1 MRLPQLIGLGSAIML
16 LAGCV
21 TGPTVEALL
30 ENTWTSIQGQQAHLK
45 DWMGTKAT
53 VFITL
58 DPTCPI
64 TQLYTNA
71 FEEFA
76 EEYAGQGVKVI
87 GVYAGPFMHQE
98 EAAAFAAEAGL
109 DFPQV
114 VDDDC
119 LLSVALQARVTPE
132 CFITDPEGK
141 VVYRG
146 ALDDRPVRQ
155 GRKKPGATRNYLS
168 DAMDAYLATGKPQKE
183 VVAVGC
189 IVECD

>member
-1 MRLPQLIGLGSAIML
+1 MIIVAMVLGAGCGSAPGPADL
-16 LAGCV
+16 LH
-21 TGPTVEALL
+21 T
-30 ENTWTSIQGQQAHLK
+30 TWTSVQGQQAELK
-45 DWMGTKAT
+45 DWMGERAT
-53 VFITL
+53 VFFTL

-64 TQLYTNA
+64 TQLYTQA

-76 EEYAGQGVKVI
+76 KKYAEEGVKVI
-87 GVYAGPFMHQE
+87 GIYAGPFIGE
-98 EAAAFAAEAGL
+98 DEATAFAAEAGL

-114 VDDDC
+114 LDDAC
-119 LLSVALQARVTPE
+119 VLSLALRARVTPE

-168 DAMDAYLATGKPQKE
+168 DAMDAYLATGKPQKD

-189 IVECD
+189 IVECDE

>member
-1 MRLPQLIGLGSAIML
+1 MCAGAVL
-16 LAGCV
+16 LAAGCTTPPSV
-21 TGPTVEALL
+21 ARLL
-30 ENTWTSIQGQQAHLK
+30 ESNWTSIQGQQAVLK